1 MQLEFASATDP
12 GLDPH
17 KRVNEDSYGQVD
29 TPVGRIFVVC
39 DGMGGHVG
47 GKQASELAVKTIVDL
62 VSAAHPSDEP
72 VRALVAA
79 IEEAARRVYELG
91 GPGVNLQRPG
101 GTCVAALFKEGMLE
115 LAHVGDSRAYMIR
128 SKQIHRVTRD
138 HSYIQELIDS
148 GKISEKEAFGHPESN
163 KITRAL
169 GMTPTVQ
176 VETRSEPLELFDG
189 DVFILAT
196 DGLTDLARNEEILV
210 TTHSLLKTA
219 DVQAACNELVALA
232 NRRGGH
238 DNITV
243 QVVRVQRA
251 GPKLT
256 QTQAGGPVRSR
267 SLPPSTVVQGPP
279 GHTQPALTPTQVDA
293 GYGAP
298 ASSLPMG
305 PHSAPPFGGPHGPPP
320 SLPAPSAPPG
330 PNPLMNV
337 VLAMAVVIGL
347 LLAALVWALK
357 LR

>member
-1 MQLEFASATDP
+1 
-12 GLDPH
+12 
-17 KRVNEDSYGQVD
+17 
-29 TPVGRIFVVC
+29 
-39 DGMGGHVG
+39 
-47 GKQASELAVKTIVDL
+47 
-62 VSAAHPSDEP
+62 
-72 VRALVAA
+72 
-79 IEEAARRVYELG
+79 
-91 GPGVNLQRPG
+91 
-101 GTCVAALFKEGMLE
+101 MLE

-128 SKQIHRVTRD
+128 GKQIHRVTRD

-148 GKISEKEAFGHPESN
+148 GKITEKEAFGHPESN

-219 DVQAACNELVALA
+219 DIQAACNELVALA

-243 QVVRVQRA
+243 QVIRVAHA

-256 QTQAGGPVRSR
+256 HTQAGAPVRGR
-267 SLPPSTVVQGPP
+267 SLPPSTLVQTPA
-279 GHTQPALTPTQVDA
+279 GHTTPGLAPTQVDS
-293 GYGAP
+293 GYGP
-298 ASSLPMG
+298 SPTSMPLG

-320 SLPAPSAPPG
+320 SLAAPVAPPG